1 MPFDHLAPTTLIV
14 GALIVLG
21 LIALVRLTAKPRA
34 ALPYRR
40 KTVLSP
46 WERKALPGLLRQ
58 LPAGTHL
65 CPQVRLADLLA
76 ITAGDP
82 SARQTA
88 LNRVACKSVDFVVV
102 DLASGDALLVV
113 ELDDRSHAR
122 PDRQARD
129 AFVNEVLRV
138 AGVPVARFRPGQA
151 IDLRPHL
158 PTRSLTGKDPFAARK
173 DTSLASGTASVA
185 DNQRRLARP

>member
-1 MPFDHLAPTTLIV
+1 MPLNHLAPTTLIV

-21 LIALVRLTAKPRA
+21 LIALVRLTTRPRD

-40 KTVLSP
+40 KPVLSP

-76 ITAGDP
+76 VTGGDP

-102 DLASGDALLVV
+102 DVVSGDALLVV

-138 AGVPVARFRPGQA
+138 AGIPVARFRPGQT
-151 IDLRPHL
+151 IDVKPMLAAHSIRGVRPA
-158 PTRSLTGKDPFAARK
+158 T
-173 DTSLASGTASVA
+173 SVA
-185 DNQRRLARP
+185 

>member
-1 MPFDHLAPTTLIV
+1 MPLDHLAPTTLIV

-21 LIALVRLTAKPRA
+21 LIALVRLTTKPRA
-34 ALPYRR
+34 ALPYRT
-40 KTVLSP
+40 KPVLSP

-58 LPAGTHL
+58 LPAGCHL

-76 ITAGDP
+76 VTIGDP

-102 DLASGDALLVV
+102 DVASGEALLVV

-138 AGVPVARFRPGQA
+138 AGIPVARFRPGHT

-158 PTRSLTGKDPFAARK
+158 QLRSRTGKGAFAARK
-173 DTSLASGTASVA
+173 DTSLAGGTASVG
-185 DNQRRLARP
+185 DNQRRLAQL